1 LKCFT
6 TSFLISSLSVTSF
19 LFSNLFLLW
28 TRTLSM
34 MILLCECSSSLFSI
48 CFLFLVISA
57 NLSSIFSLISL
68 SFSACASF
76 QAFSFSI
83 FHHSL
88 ISLQYCLFQTS
99 GRNSILTSYSAFRCS
114 IRASKIAFSRSSMFC
129 LIALEPFLYIL
140 PKTLALLY
148 IRDLVASFLTWLL
161 VFCVFVEGICLLAAA
176 CIALAISSHSSSIS
190 SSDSFSALYLF
201 FFFLFAAFL
210 I

>member
-1 LKCFT
+1 
-6 TSFLISSLSVTSF
+6 
-19 LFSNLFLLW
+19 
-28 TRTLSM
+28 
-34 MILLCECSSSLFSI
+34 MILLCGRSSSLFSI

-68 SFSACASF
+68 SFSTCASF
-76 QAFSFSI
+76 RAFSFSI

-88 ISLQYCLFQTS
+88 ISLQYYLFQTS

-114 IRASKIAFSRSSMFC
+114 IHASKIAFSRSSIFC
-129 LIALEPFLYIL
+129 SVALEPFLYTL

-161 VFCVFVEGICLLAAA
+161 VSCVFVKEICLLAAA
-176 CIALAISSHSSSIS
+176 CIALAISSYSSLIS

-201 FFFLFAAFL
+201 SFFFLQHF
-210 I
+210 